1 MSERDEK
8 SPKKPKT
15 TCVDERGGT
24 NPHTGLALSDRY
36 YDILSKRK
44 TLPVWL
50 QKEEFAA
57 RRPDAPCA
65 AAGIP
70 VGSRGPRDGFEA
82 PHPKPRAPKSTEP
95 RKP

>member
-1 MSERDEK
+1 MSARDEK

-50 QKEEFAA
+50 QK
-57 RRPDAPCA
+57 
-65 AAGIP
+65 
-70 VGSRGPRDGFEA
+70 
-82 PHPKPRAPKSTEP
+82 
-95 RKP
+95 